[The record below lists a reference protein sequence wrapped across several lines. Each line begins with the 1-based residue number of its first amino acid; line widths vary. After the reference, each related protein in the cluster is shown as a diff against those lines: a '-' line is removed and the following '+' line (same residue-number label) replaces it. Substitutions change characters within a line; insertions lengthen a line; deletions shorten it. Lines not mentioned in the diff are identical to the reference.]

1 YLEIGSAYSAFPC
14 AKALEI
20 ARFAGLEPPPREMV
34 DRCMDFAKKGGLGEL
49 AALREIEALLSEDK
63 ADLPHELLK
72 AARDYLN
79 AYQPVEAFVTGLSS
93 AFLAWKHGGTVFHEA
108 MRFLVPLAPSYRA
121 MSRDPILGPFLE
133 AIYPLLTYGVDQRR
147 QSGIRAHLIGEMR
160 IFVDRREVHLSE
172 WRNKKSARAFV
183 YLLLSPKHRL
193 PYDHLFYLIW
203 PRRKYNERSRE
214 LLYTAMV
221 VARRNL
227 GRPDLLIKKGD
238 YYQLEDVWTD
248 LGEIENLMRLA
259 DATRDPAEKEELLA
273 RARELAKG
281 ELLPE
286 FPYDRHID
294 EYRQYYNR
302 LRKRLFGDAPL
313 SPQ

>member
-1 YLEIGSAYSAFPC
+1 
-14 AKALEI
+14 
-20 ARFAGLEPPPREMV
+20 
-34 DRCMDFAKKGGLGEL
+34 
-49 AALREIEALLSEDK
+49 
-63 ADLPHELLK
+63 
-72 AARDYLN
+72 
-79 AYQPVEAFVTGLSS
+79 
-93 AFLAWKHGGTVFHEA
+93 
-108 MRFLVPLAPSYRA
+108 
-121 MSRDPILGPFLE
+121 
-133 AIYPLLTYGVDQRR
+133 
-147 QSGIRAHLIGEMR
+147 
-160 IFVDRREVHLSE
+160 
-172 WRNKKSARAFV
+172 
-183 YLLLSPKHRL
+183 
-193 PYDHLFYLIW
+193 
-203 PRRKYNERSRE
+203 RE